1 MYINYM
7 SLYLKLKYLL
17 LDFQLLCPSY
27 S

>member
-7 SLYLKLKYLL
+7 SLYLELKYLL